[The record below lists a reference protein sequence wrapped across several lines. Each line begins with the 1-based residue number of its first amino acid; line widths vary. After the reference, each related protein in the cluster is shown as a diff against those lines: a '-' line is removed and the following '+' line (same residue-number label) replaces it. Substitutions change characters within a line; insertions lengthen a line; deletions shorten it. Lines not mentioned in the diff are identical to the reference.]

1 MSSNLYSSSIYL
13 FVPDSKLDD
22 QTCSTTGKEVTGSR
36 SAYTT
41 NGFPSS
47 APRLAVVD
55 LIDLGLHYPS
65 IILLNLFPIY
75 FSVSAQLGTEETTVV
90 NGEINPISS
99 SHEKIVT
106 NLLVEES
113 YELQK
118 DTTIDLSKNNENDI
132 VGTKDDDPMLLN
144 EASVEVPKV
153 NENDIDGT
161 KDNDSAASGSQNS
174 WSMPDELSQELTQP
188 QPKLKSTAPAKD
200 SSIVE
205 KPKAT
210 RLTRYN
216 RRGRQRGK

>member
-1 MSSNLYSSSIYL
+1 M
-13 FVPDSKLDD
+13 
-22 QTCSTTGKEVTGSR
+22 
-36 SAYTT
+36 
-41 NGFPSS
+41 
-47 APRLAVVD
+47 
-55 LIDLGLHYPS
+55 
-65 IILLNLFPIY
+65 
-75 FSVSAQLGTEETTVV
+75 SAQLGTEETTGL
-90 NGEINPISS
+90 NGEINQVSS

-106 NLLVEES
+106 NLLVEET

-118 DTTIDLSKNNENDI
+118 ETTIDLSKNNENDI

-144 EASVEVPKV
+144 EANVEVPNV

-174 WSMPDELSQELTQP
+174 SSMPDELSQELTQP
-188 QPKLKSTAPAKD
+188 QPKLKSAAPAKD